1 MEVYLES
8 DKEQGLSNQE
18 IFRALKDSLEEKEYQ
33 KVLIIP
39 PDFTRFY
46 SNAGYITNQYYHL
59 LTEKGCQV
67 DILPALG
74 THDPM
79 SEEQFHA
86 MYGDIPFEKVIP
98 HHWRTDVETLGE
110 VPSSYL
116 KEITEGLW
124 EDPIKVEVNRRL
136 LDPSYDLIL
145 SVGQVVP
152 HEVIGM
158 SNHAKNIFVG
168 VGGSE
173 MINRTHMV
181 GAVYGMERMMGK
193 DHTPVRK
200 VFDYALEHF
209 LPDKNIVF
217 VLTVTTAPKDKICTH
232 GLFIGRKR
240 TVLERAVALSQKK
253 NIDFVESGIR
263 KCVVY
268 LDPKEFR
275 STWLG
280 NKAIYRTRMA
290 MADGGELLVLAPG
303 VHKFGEDPECD
314 RIIRKYGYCGRMR
327 MLQLYRKNQDLMDN
341 MGVAAHLIHGSSDGR
356 FQITYAVKEISKEE
370 IEAVHFASAD
380 YDEMVPKYDPQKL
393 EYGYNRM
400 PDGEEI
406 FFIPNPALGLWIDRS
421 KF

>member
-8 DKEQGLSNQE
+8 NKEEGLDNQE
-18 IFRALKDSLEEKEYQ
+18 ILQALKQSLEGKQYR

-59 LTEKGCQV
+59 LTENGCQV

-79 SEEQFHA
+79 TEEQFRT

-124 EDPIKVEVNRRL
+124 EDPIKVEVNRKV

-145 SVGQVVP
+145 SIGQVVP

-209 LPDKNIVF
+209 LPDQNIVF
-217 VLTVTTAPKDKICTH
+217 VLTVTTAPKDLIRTH
-232 GLFIGRKR
+232 GLFIGKKR

-268 LDPKEFR
+268 LDPKEFH

-280 NKAIYRTRMA
+280 NKAVYRTRMA

-303 VHKFGEDPECD
+303 VRKFGEDPECD
-314 RIIRKYGYCGRMR
+314 RIIRKYGYCGRLC
-327 MLQLYRKNQDLMDN
+327 MLELYRKNQDLMDN
-341 MGVAAHLIHGSSDGR
+341 M
-356 FQITYAVKEISKEE
+356 
-370 IEAVHFASAD
+370 
-380 YDEMVPKYDPQKL
+380 
-393 EYGYNRM
+393 
-400 PDGEEI
+400 
-406 FFIPNPALGLWIDRS
+406 
-421 KF
+421 

>member
-8 DKEQGLSNQE
+8 NKEEGLDNQE
-18 IFRALKDSLEEKEYQ
+18 ILQALKQSLEGKQYR
-33 KVLIIP
+33 KALIIP

-59 LTEKGCQV
+59 LTENGCQV

-79 SEEQFHA
+79 TEEQFRT

-124 EDPIKVEVNRRL
+124 EDPIKVEVNRKV

-145 SVGQVVP
+145 SIGQVVP

-209 LPDKNIVF
+209 LPDQNIVF
-217 VLTVTTAPKDKICTH
+217 VLTVTTAPKDLIRTH
-232 GLFIGRKR
+232 GLFIGKKR

-268 LDPKEFR
+268 LDPKEFH

-280 NKAIYRTRMA
+280 NKAVYRTRMA

-303 VHKFGEDPECD
+303 VRKFGEDPECD
-314 RIIRKYGYCGRMR
+314 RIIRKYGYCGRLC
-327 MLQLYRKNQDLMDN
+327 MLELYRKNQDLMDN

-356 FQITYAVKEISKEE
+356 FQITYAVKEISREE
-370 IEAVHFASAD
+370 IESVQFASAD
-380 YDEMVPKYDPQKL
+380 YDEMIKKYDPRKL

-406 FFIPNPALGLWIDRS
+406 FFVPNPALGLWIDRS